1 MRILLVEDDFL
12 IGDGIKTGLEKL
24 GFNIDWF
31 QDGEDGEEALLQ
43 APYDAVILDLGL
55 PGKDGLEILQ
65 SWRQKGRKEA
75 VLILTARGDVDQR
88 ITGLNLGADDYLG
101 KPFSLKEVQARL
113 NALIRRQGGQA
124 SPLISHKNVT
134 FNPQTRKVTLNGKEI
149 TLSPKELIVLELL
162 LLNKNKVL
170 SKETIENKIY
180 SWDDEVQSNAVE
192 VHIHHC
198 AKSSARILLKPST
211 KSAMFWRMNDQIKFE
226 AAADY
231 PVCDY
236 LRHFRSN
243 GRRFVVA
250 GDQRKNR

>member
-1 MRILLVEDDFL
+1 MT
-12 IGDGIKTGLEKL
+12 KAA
-24 GFNIDWF
+24 
-31 QDGEDGEEALLQ
+31 DGEDGEEALLQ

-124 SPLISHKNVT
+124 SPLISLKNIT

-192 VHIHHC
+192 VHIHH
-198 AKSSARILLKPST
+198 
-211 KSAMFWRMNDQIKFE
+211 
-226 AAADY
+226 
-231 PVCDY
+231 
-236 LRHFRSN
+236 LRKKLGKDIVKTIN
-243 GRRFVVA
+243 KIGYVLE
-250 GDQRKNR
+250 DE

>member
-65 SWRQKGRKEA
+65 DWRHKNRKEP

-124 SPLISHKNVT
+124 SPLISHKNIT

-192 VHIHHC
+192 VHIHH
-198 AKSSARILLKPST
+198 
-211 KSAMFWRMNDQIKFE
+211 
-226 AAADY
+226 
-231 PVCDY
+231 
-236 LRHFRSN
+236 LRKKLGKDIVKTIN
-243 GRRFVVA
+243 KIGYVLE
-250 GDQRKNR
+250 DE

>member
-88 ITGLNLGADDYLG
+88 IAGLNSGADDYLG
-101 KPFSLKEVQARL
+101 KPFALKEVQARL
-113 NALIRRQGGQA
+113 NALIRRSGGQA
-124 SPLISHKNVT
+124 APVIRHGKIE
-134 FNPQTRKVTLNGKEI
+134 FDPQTRKVRLDGKE
-149 TLSPKELIVLELL
+149 TVLAPKELALLELL
-162 LLNKNKVL
+162 LLNKNRVL

-180 SWDDEVQSNAVE
+180 SWDEEVSSNAVE
-192 VHIHHC
+192 VHIHHLR
-198 AKSSARILLKPST
+198 KKLGRDIVKTVNKIGYIL
-211 KSAMFWRMNDQIKFE
+211 
-226 AAADY
+226 
-231 PVCDY
+231 
-236 LRHFRSN
+236 
-243 GRRFVVA
+243 
-250 GDQRKNR
+250 GDE